1 MDEVFFVVIS
11 FAVIQL
17 LKSSAM
23 NESKGLKQ
31 RNKWVEVEETTIR
44 QPLRNF
50 ALKGGIKWGG
60 V

>member
-11 FAVIQL
+11 FPVIQL

-23 NESKGLKQ
+23 NEIKGLKQ
-31 RNKWVEVEETTIR
+31 RHKWVEVEETTIR

-50 ALKGGIKWGG
+50 ALEGRRKWGG

>member
-11 FAVIQL
+11 LAVIQL

-50 ALKGGIKWGG
+50 ALEGGIKWGG

>member
-11 FAVIQL
+11 LAVIQL

-44 QPLRNF
+44 QPLRTF
-50 ALKGGIKWGG
+50 ALEGGIKWGG